1 MFCRTWPHHP
11 HGHHTTTKKNNS
23 DNDKSNTNDHEK
35 QQRQQQ
41 TQQQQPQTTTTVTTT
56 RAITTRRTAASAA
69 TAMVTTSATTA
80 PATATTTTDNSK
92 HNEMATS
99 KSICQMF
106 RFLNVVIAGMSHNFQ
121 KSIFPNCP
129 ENKSFD
135 NFGARNFKN
144 IDNFCWNVETFI
156 CWFCRTFQNSDM
168 LPAFQKPENSERSL
182 IFLVA
187 RHIYYF

>member
-1 MFCRTWPHHP
+1 MGGLSATRGGSPVVCAFVELKVCWAPKGPNSLPALSCFCFVVPGRTTPMAITRQP
-11 HGHHTTTKKNNS
+11 KNNS
-23 DNDKSNTNDHEK
+23 DNDKSNTNDHKK

-41 TQQQQPQTTTTVTTT
+41 TQQQQPQKTTTATTT

-106 RFLNVVIAGMSHNFQ
+106 RFLNVVISGISHNLK
-121 KSIFPNCP
+121 KSIFPSCP
-129 ENKSFD
+129 EKSFD
-135 NFGARNFKN
+135 NLGVRNF
-144 IDNFCWNVETFI
+144 
-156 CWFCRTFQNSDM
+156 
-168 LPAFQKPENSERSL
+168 
-182 IFLVA
+182 
-187 RHIYYF
+187 